1 MYRLYSNSKCVE
13 MWLKKNVHKTL
24 SFPYLQ
30 SASLKLYIKW
40 SGRFFTNV
48 FLSFSRFVHGRSIDI
63 FPRYLSLI
71 VAIRLFLLKQIPVN
85 WKIIPRKVK
94 RKGERE
100 KEGGIVSI
108 EMKLL
113 ISISA
118 IFKCF
123 SKLPYRNGICI
134 AFTFYAA
141 RYRDYTVTYEVITEF
156 WKRKTQR
163 KRNII
168 RSIVFTAR
176 NSIPID
182 IGIILKYFSTHEK
195 YTFL

>member
-1 MYRLYSNSKCVE
+1 MEDPL
-13 MWLKKNVHKTL
+13 
-24 SFPYLQ
+24 
-30 SASLKLYIKW
+30 I
-40 SGRFFTNV
+40 FFA
-48 FLSFSRFVHGRSIDI
+48 DI
-63 FPRYLSLI
+63 SLSLSRY
-71 VAIRLFLLKQIPVN
+71 ACFSSNKFPSTE
-85 WKIIPRKVK
+85 KYYTEEGKEKGRK
-94 RKGERE
+94 RER
-100 KEGGIVSI
+100 GRNRIDWNS
-108 EMKLL
+108 MKLL

>member
-1 MYRLYSNSKCVE
+1 M
-13 MWLKKNVHKTL
+13 
-24 SFPYLQ
+24 
-30 SASLKLYIKW
+30 I
-40 SGRFFTNV
+40 
-48 FLSFSRFVHGRSIDI
+48 
-63 FPRYLSLI
+63 
-71 VAIRLFLLKQIPVN
+71 
-85 WKIIPRKVK
+85 WKIFHKRIPLIFSIRPWKIHWYFSPISLSHCRDTLVSPQTNSPQLKNYTEEGKEKGRK
-94 RKGERE
+94 RER
-100 KEGGIVSI
+100 GRNRIDWNS
-108 EMKLL
+108 MKLL

-134 AFTFYAA
+134 AFTFHAA